1 MNIKELL
8 KKAYAE
14 LSVEEVA
21 FLKSNISS
29 MSPSEKLSF
38 EKDVADAGET
48 PAEEVKE
55 DTEDTED
62 DSIDEEA
69 VKSLITESVK
79 TSIEK
84 KVDEMSDGL
93 VAKFMKGVKTQRK
106 DAVADEKVEI
116 TKGEMDTRLFMKSL
130 FDGETAELKEH
141 EGQRAKALDT
151 TETGGKAG
159 YLVPDELRAEILRI
173 AETQYGLARR
183 EMLYLP
189 FSGPGNSRTI
199 PTLASTISVT
209 WTDEKGAKS
218 SSQPTFGLV
227 TQTLKKLA
235 VIIPMSEEILED
247 SAINLTTL
255 IGQLVAEAIS
265 KEEDLQF
272 FVGTGAPWTGIL
284 ENTDVNIL
292 TMGTGDTSFLDVDA
306 NDLLDMQDATP
317 SGAMGGAKYYMHRSI
332 FNVLRK
338 LKDDDGNPIFQKATE
353 STPAMIW
360 DFPYELSDAFPAKG
374 DTAEDTAFILFGNL
388 KQGAVF
394 GDKQQIRVKLL
405 DQATITDT
413 DGETA
418 INLAEQDMIGL
429 RFVER
434 VGYVVSLPTALT
446 VLKTATTVSA

>member
-1 MNIKELL
+1 MNTKELL
-8 KKAYAE
+8 KKEYSA
-14 LSVEEVA
+14 LTDEEKT
-21 FLKSNISS
+21 FLKDDIDS
-29 MSPSEKLSF
+29 MEAAEKAKY
-38 EKDVADAGET
+38 EKDVIEDADKN
-48 PAEEVKE
+48 KE
-55 DTEDTED
+55 GDDEAIDTEAIKELIS
-62 DSIDEEA
+62 DS
-69 VKSLITESVK
+69 VKST
-79 TSIEK
+79 IEK
-84 KVDEMSDGL
+84 KVEAMSDDL
-93 VAKFMKGVKTQRK
+93 VAKFMAGIAEQRK
-106 DAVADEKVEI
+106 NATDENKEI

-130 FDGETAELKEH
+130 FDGATVELREH
-141 EGQRAKALDT
+141 EGQRAKAWDT
-151 TETGGKAG
+151 TTEGGKAG

-173 AETQYGLARR
+173 AEKQYGLARR

-209 WTDEKGAKS
+209 WTDEKVAKT

-247 SAINLTTL
+247 SAINLTQL
-255 IGQLVAEAIS
+255 IGELVAEAIS

-272 FVGTGAPWTGIL
+272 FVGTGAPWTGVL
-284 ENTDVNIL
+284 NNGSVNVV
-292 TMGTGDTSFLDVDA
+292 TMGVGDTSFLDVDA
-306 NDLLDMQDATP
+306 DDLLDMQDSTP
-317 SGAMGGAKYYMHRSI
+317 GGAMTGAKYYMNRSI

-338 LKDDDGNPIFQKATE
+338 LKDSDGNPIFQKATE

-360 DFPYELSDAFPAKG
+360 DHPYELSDAFPAKG

-388 KQGAVF
+388 RQGAVF

-413 DGETA
+413 DGETT

-446 VLKTATTVSA
+446 ILKTNTTASV

>member
-1 MNIKELL
+1 MNTKELL
-8 KKAYAE
+8 KKEYSE
-14 LSVEEVA
+14 LSDAEKS
-21 FLKSNISS
+21 FLKGNTDS
-29 MSPSEKLSF
+29 MEADEKAKY
-38 EKDVADAGET
+38 EKDVEE
-48 PAEEVKE
+48 AEKIEE
-55 DTEDTED
+55 NDDEAIDT
-62 DSIDEEA
+62 EA
-69 VKSLITESVK
+69 VKELISDSVK
-79 TSIEK
+79 STIEK
-84 KVDEMSDGL
+84 KVDAMSDDL
-93 VAKFMKGVKTQRK
+93 VAKFMKGIAAQRK
-106 DAVADEKVEI
+106 NATDEKNKEI

-130 FDGETAELKEH
+130 FDGATVELREH
-141 EGQRAKALDT
+141 ESQRAKALDT
-151 TETGGKAG
+151 TTEGGKAG

-173 AETQYGLARR
+173 AEKQYGLARR

-209 WTDEKGAKS
+209 WTDEKVAKT

-247 SAINLTTL
+247 SAINLTQL
-255 IGQLVAEAIS
+255 IGELVAEAIS

-272 FVGTGAPWTGIL
+272 FVGTGAPWTGVL
-284 ENTDVNIL
+284 NNGDVNVV

-306 NDLLDMQDATP
+306 EDLLDMQDSTP
-317 SGAMGGAKYYMHRSI
+317 GGAMAGAKYYMHRSI

-338 LKDDDGNPIFQKATE
+338 LKDSDGNPIYQKATE
-353 STPAMIW
+353 STPAVIW
-360 DFPYELSDAFPAKG
+360 DHPYELSDAFPAKG
-374 DTAEDTAFILFGNL
+374 DTAEAKAFILFGNL

-413 DGETA
+413 DGQTT

>member
-1 MNIKELL
+1 MNIKKLL
-8 KKAYAE
+8 KKAFAE
-14 LSVEEVA
+14 LTAEEVT

-29 MSPSEKLSF
+29 MSPSEKTKF
-38 EKDVADAGET
+38 EKDVADAGEN
-48 PAEEVKE
+48 PAEKTEKKEVEKKDE
-55 DTEDTED
+55 DEG
-62 DSIDEEA
+62 IDEEA
-69 VKSLITESVK
+69 VKSLITDSIK

-93 VAKFMKGVKTQRK
+93 VAKFMKGVKAQREN
-106 DAVADEKVEI
+106 AVGDEKKEI

-130 FDGETAELKEH
+130 FNDERVELKEH

-209 WTDEKGAKS
+209 WTDEKGTKS

-272 FVGTGAPWTGIL
+272 PWTGVL
-284 ENTDVNIL
+284 NNTDVNIL
-292 TMGTGDTSFLDVDA
+292 TMGAGDTAFTDVDA
-306 NDLLDMQDATP
+306 DDLLDMQDETP
-317 SGAMGGAKYYMHRSI
+317 SGAMSGAKYYMHRSI

-374 DTAEDTAFILFGNL
+374 DTAEATAFILFGNL
-388 KQGAVF
+388 RQGAVF